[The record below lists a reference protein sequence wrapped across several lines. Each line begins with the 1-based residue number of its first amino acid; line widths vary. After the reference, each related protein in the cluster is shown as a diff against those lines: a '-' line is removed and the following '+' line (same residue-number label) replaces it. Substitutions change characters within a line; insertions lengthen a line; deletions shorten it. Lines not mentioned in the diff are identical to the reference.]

1 MRKIRSQVHDFY
13 ANDRGSGLMRKP
25 TCHQSRHFTLLE
37 ILVAIAVLVVMM
49 GFIFQFINSALK
61 IWSASNS
68 TMSLFDTAQIV
79 FDVLEADVQNAL
91 ITDEPGREIPV
102 YLKKHGKDLYFGLLS
117 NFSSTQNQE
126 NSLEAKVG
134 TYPVLY
140 LHIDDKDLLYRCAID
155 MSEVEMAEDEKKV
168 PQWFL
173 FGMDTSVAD
182 FFRNLIKED
191 GSPFKDDLDRF
202 FDVIAEGVD
211 KIQIEIL
218 PDVSG
223 YSTDV
228 PKVVKVSLTLYDAA
242 AIQQLQSGDADD
254 AVLEQKKI
262 ETARRFSKIIFLR

>member
-61 IWSASNS
+61 IWSASKS
-68 TMSLFDTAQIV
+68 TSEIFDQAQLV
-79 FDVLEADVQNAL
+79 FDMLEHDLQNLHFVSDEDYPGHAIPMGVINVGAEHRFFLVTAVSPSNEDNIGTHLVMYVWTDESDESSSQSESDESPPPPELSRNVLDDENSFFFYGCDPAKNLSTLTKNLPVPLEREVIATGVQNL
-91 ITDEPGREIPV
+91 SIVPLPV
-102 YLKKHGKDLYFGLLS
+102 GCF
-117 NFSSTQNQE
+117 
-126 NSLEAKVG
+126 
-134 TYPVLY
+134 
-140 LHIDDKDLLYRCAID
+140 
-155 MSEVEMAEDEKKV
+155 
-168 PQWFL
+168 
-173 FGMDTSVAD
+173 
-182 FFRNLIKED
+182 
-191 GSPFKDDLDRF
+191 
-202 FDVIAEGVD
+202 AEG
-211 KIQIEIL
+211 E
-218 PDVSG
+218 G
-223 YSTDV
+223 YFTSC

>member
-1 MRKIRSQVHDFY
+1 
-13 ANDRGSGLMRKP
+13 
-25 TCHQSRHFTLLE
+25 
-37 ILVAIAVLVVMM
+37 
-49 GFIFQFINSALK
+49 
-61 IWSASNS
+61 
-68 TMSLFDTAQIV
+68 
-79 FDVLEADVQNAL
+79 
-91 ITDEPGREIPV
+91 
-102 YLKKHGKDLYFGLLS
+102 
-117 NFSSTQNQE
+117 
-126 NSLEAKVG
+126 
-134 TYPVLY
+134 
-140 LHIDDKDLLYRCAID
+140 